1 MASKTKILLI
11 DDNEQSRHDIETLL
25 SFLGESTISAGTGS
39 WHENVQ
45 PLIEKPS
52 DVYVALIGK
61 CETLAL
67 AELLAELHQWEAGT
81 PFVFLADQEA
91 LEFLDSELLT
101 RIIAK
106 LPIPLSYQPLLDALH
121 KAKVFHDHYNR
132 LRDFNGISDF
142 NMFRSLAGNSEPIQR
157 VRHMMGQVANTEVS
171 VLITGESG
179 TGKEVV
185 ARNLHLNSSRSDK
198 PFVPINCGAIPRE
211 LLESELFGHEKG
223 AFTGAIASRAGRFE
237 LADGGTLFLDEIGDM
252 PLAMQVKLLRVLQE
266 RSFERVGGVKT
277 IKIDVRIFA
286 ATHKNLEQMI
296 ENGDFRQD
304 LYYRINVFP
313 IEMPSLRERAE
324 DVPLLLNEL
333 ISIMEAEKRGSV
345 RFNSGAIISLCR
357 HSWPGNVRELANLIE
372 RMAILYPHGIVG
384 INDLPRK
391 FRYLGDPEVH
401 KINQEV
407 ESSNGV
413 IQLGQSRASA
423 HSEEIGQE
431 SLLPLNGL
439 DLKEY
444 LSNLEKDL
452 IKQALDDTD
461 GVVARAADRLHIRRT
476 TLVEKIRKYNLPKKH
491 SQDSE
496 ELESESTDKNV
507 ESAADDKV
515 ASA

>member
-1 MASKTKILLI
+1 
-11 DDNEQSRHDIETLL
+11 
-25 SFLGESTISAGTGS
+25 
-39 WHENVQ
+39 
-45 PLIEKPS
+45 
-52 DVYVALIGK
+52 
-61 CETLAL
+61 
-67 AELLAELHQWEAGT
+67 
-81 PFVFLADQEA
+81 
-91 LEFLDSELLT
+91 
-101 RIIAK
+101 
-106 LPIPLSYQPLLDALH
+106 
-121 KAKVFHDHYNR
+121 
-132 LRDFNGISDF
+132 
-142 NMFRSLAGNSEPIQR
+142 
-157 VRHMMGQVANTEVS
+157 
-171 VLITGESG
+171 
-179 TGKEVV
+179 
-185 ARNLHLNSSRSDK
+185 
-198 PFVPINCGAIPRE
+198 
-211 LLESELFGHEKG
+211 
-223 AFTGAIASRAGRFE
+223 
-237 LADGGTLFLDEIGDM
+237 
-252 PLAMQVKLLRVLQE
+252 
-266 RSFERVGGVKT
+266 
-277 IKIDVRIFA
+277 
-286 ATHKNLEQMI
+286 MI